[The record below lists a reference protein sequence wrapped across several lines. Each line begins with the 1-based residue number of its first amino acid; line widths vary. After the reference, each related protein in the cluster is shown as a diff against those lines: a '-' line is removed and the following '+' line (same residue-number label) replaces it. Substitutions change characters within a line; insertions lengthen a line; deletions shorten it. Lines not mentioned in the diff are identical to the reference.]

1 MGPGEAQRW
10 PRESPQPHRVSLA
23 GRRHPSKGEKVGEEG
38 MEQETEREGGGRGE
52 GLILRKKE
60 EGEGPCQRGWSW
72 RRRGLRRSCLPT
84 VGALHR
90 AQPLPQG
97 PAEGTPQHPPTASLL
112 AGAAAAQDMGRKTW
126 GCRGSSCFGKSVGS
140 FQSSPGGGQVVA

>member
-10 PRESPQPHRVSLA
+10 PREPPQPHQVSLA

-72 RRRGLRRSCLPT
+72 RRRGLRRSCLPLS
-84 VGALHR
+84 GS
-90 AQPLPQG
+90 AQGSAPAPGSGRRHAPAPTHGLP
-97 PAEGTPQHPPTASLL
+97 ASR
-112 AGAAAAQDMGRKTW
+112 AAAAQDMGRKTW
-126 GCRGSSCFGKSVGS
+126 GSRGSSCFGKSVGS